1 MLTQP
6 KLLPCGHTFCHRCLE
21 KFVNPKLLVECPIC
35 RKVASNTSWFWKVFD
50 DLKVRPKETQLSVLG
65 VASLPDNI
73 ALRREVSFSLFG
85 HLNFFLNLQPARKLQ
100 NYSSSTLSS
109 RRRLMEW
116 TLVKEKKEVLG
127 WWRWTST
134 CWTRPSWTRTSWTR
148 TRLLTSMSSSRWA
161 LPGWEGIDFGIGMQV
176 VLRRWPKGDQDD
188 WLEVGVSF
196 PSSPS
201 SSSSL

>member
-73 ALRREVSFSLFG
+73 ALRREVSFSLFW
-85 HLNFFLNLQPARKLQ
+85 HLNCFCRLATGQKTAKLFKLNTFQPSASDGVDTGEGEEGGAGMVVVDNKNKLDKNKAADLNEQLKMSFAR
-100 NYSSSTLSS
+100 
-109 RRRLMEW
+109 
-116 TLVKEKKEVLG
+116 
-127 WWRWTST
+127 
-134 CWTRPSWTRTSWTR
+134 
-148 TRLLTSMSSSRWA
+148 
-161 LPGWEGIDFGIGMQV
+161 
-176 VLRRWPKGDQDD
+176 LRRYYLW
-188 WLEVGVSF
+188 V
-196 PSSPS
+196 
-201 SSSSL
+201 